1 MAGFTLNDIKVAA
14 EHEQPI
20 LKQTIAEAWTTMKRT
35 NWDDTRFCTINPSNV
50 LTFSQAKSF
59 QTFYESE
66 GWYVQIKRATRN
78 YYFDIYR
85 TIEDMQK

>member
-20 LKQTIAEAWTTMKRT
+20 LKQTIAEAWVTMKRT
-35 NWDDTRFCTINPSNV
+35 NWDDTRFCTINPTNV

-59 QTFYESE
+59 QSFLKAKA
-66 GWYVQIKRATRN
+66 GMCR
-78 YYFDIYR
+78 
-85 TIEDMQK
+85 